1 MKRFY
6 GILTI
11 ALLVLILNASES
23 FSQSFGFGVRGGQNF
38 ESKDQFVGGQVEV
51 GFSKFTFS
59 PNVEYYLGL
68 PSLVKTHYDI
78 NLDGQYELFSLV
90 VAKIFVGGGYV
101 ISKTKADIPGAKSV
115 SSNGFNIQGGAKMNL
130 LFLHPFGLVKWAKI
144 KEAKSLSLVIGAN
157 IGF

>member
-6 GILTI
+6 GILAI
-11 ALLVLILNASES
+11 AILALMFTASDS

-51 GFSKFTFS
+51 GFSQFTFS
-59 PNVEYYLGL
+59 PNFEYYLGL
-68 PSLVKTHYDI
+68 PSAVKSHYDI

-90 VAKIFVGGGYV
+90 AAKLFVGGGYV
-101 ISKTKADIPGAKSV
+101 ISKTKITGFSTQ
-115 SSNGFNIQGGAKMNL
+115 SNSGFNIQGGAKMNL
-130 LFLHPFGLVKWAKI
+130 LFLHPFGLVKWTKI
-144 KEAKSLSLVIGAN
+144 KDAKSLCLVIGAN